1 MRPMKLA
8 GSQLMFG
15 EGCLEHLK
23 TLGCKKAII
32 ITGGSSMKKSGIF
45 DKVAGYLKEAGAE
58 VDEFGGVEADPSFK
72 TVWAGAEKM
81 KEFQPDLIVAL
92 GGGSAIDAAKAMN
105 YLSSREGMLK
115 KAYFVAIP
123 TTSGTGSEVTTFSVI
138 SAPDKKAKYPLIS
151 DELLPDAAI
160 LDAELTKTVPAAI
173 TADTGLDVLTHAYE
187 AYVSSR
193 SNDFT
198 DAAAEKSMRLVHHYL
213 LKAYKAAQKPVDEL
227 TKDDLKARQKM
238 HHASCLAGM
247 AFSNAGL
254 GLNHSMAH
262 TLGGHFHIP
271 HGKANAVLLPYVMS
285 YNCGCKTVAQPSLE
299 KYAKM
304 SNVLWLNAG
313 TDRQNAFSTIRAT
326 RTLCTQLGIPS
337 NLKGLGIA
345 EKDFMD
351 ALDEMAE
358 AAMADSCTATN
369 PRVPTVE
376 EIRNLFIEAYAGRVL
391 L

>member
-1 MRPMKLA
+1 MDSYYVKPRIYMEQSGLHEILA
-8 GSQLMFG
+8 GR
-15 EGCLEHLK
+15 
-23 TLGCKKAII
+23 KKALIVTDKFMHESGKVSY
-32 ITGGSSMKKSGIF
+32 ITNICRELDVEFQIFSEVKPDPDIATVSKGISLM
-45 DKVAGYLKEAGAE
+45 A
-58 VDEFGGVEADPSFK
+58 
-72 TVWAGAEKM
+72 
-81 KEFQPDLIVAL
+81 EFQPEVLLAL

-138 SAPDKKAKYPLIS
+138 SDPDKKAKYPLIS